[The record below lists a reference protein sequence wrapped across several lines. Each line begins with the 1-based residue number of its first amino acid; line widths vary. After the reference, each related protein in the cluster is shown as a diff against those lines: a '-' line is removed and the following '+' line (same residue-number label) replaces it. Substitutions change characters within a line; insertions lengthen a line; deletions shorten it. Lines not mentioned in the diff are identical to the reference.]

1 MDIFDFRDRLVA
13 DYADY
18 VTSFI
23 AIHDHRI
30 QEEVDS
36 ELAQGLLWPEPSI
49 GLNPAF
55 AKGAWIDKLVSRGVL
70 HQECSRIFRIKRA
83 AADSGS
89 GLRLHRHQVEA
100 VDAAAAGRN
109 YVLTTGTGSGKSL
122 AYIVPIVNAVLREQ
136 RRPGI
141 KAIVVYPMNAL
152 ANSQEQ
158 ELEKFLKFGY
168 PDGRGPVTFRRYTGQ
183 EGDVERGKILAD
195 PPDILLTNYVMLELI
210 LTRTEER
217 PLVKAAQDL
226 RFLVLDELHTY
237 RGRQGA
243 DVALLVRR
251 TRDACNA
258 TRLQHVGTSATMASS
273 GSSEQQRKEVAR
285 VATLLFGAPVA
296 PEDVTG
302 ETLERATPE
311 PALNDAD
318 FRSALSK
325 RLTEVLLIAA

>member
-141 KAIVVYPMNAL
+141 K
-152 ANSQEQ
+152 
-158 ELEKFLKFGY
+158 
-168 PDGRGPVTFRRYTGQ
+168 
-183 EGDVERGKILAD
+183 
-195 PPDILLTNYVMLELI
+195 
-210 LTRTEER
+210 
-217 PLVKAAQDL
+217 
-226 RFLVLDELHTY
+226 
-237 RGRQGA
+237 
-243 DVALLVRR
+243 
-251 TRDACNA
+251 
-258 TRLQHVGTSATMASS
+258 
-273 GSSEQQRKEVAR
+273 
-285 VATLLFGAPVA
+285 
-296 PEDVTG
+296 
-302 ETLERATPE
+302 
-311 PALNDAD
+311 
-318 FRSALSK
+318 
-325 RLTEVLLIAA
+325 